1 MKKISI
7 VVSLL
12 LLGSSVALADS
23 GTVKEAFANGKA
35 SGDITVYSESKD
47 LAVGTDSGFTAGS
60 IGLSY
65 ETDSVKG
72 FSAKVG
78 FRGNTEITEK
88 NDGNYKAAMVNSSAL
103 TEANI
108 KYTYDKATIIAGRQ
122 EIGLEWLGDY
132 NDAIVAVL
140 DYIPNTSVVMGYTNR
155 QAEIDL
161 DTNNSFTETT
171 KDGAYVVD
179 AKFTGLD
186 NIELN
191 PYYYSA
197 PKVADF
203 YGFKASYDVDMF
215 GLTAHYAAS
224 NEDVA
229 TTKDGDIYNLEGRL
243 NISDISFALGYVAT
257 DKDGGVGSISAWGDS
272 INPMDDGTNIY
283 GTDAK
288 TTYASIGYTIS
299 SLGLSALYSDTDYGT
314 NSDTDELNLIAN
326 YSFTDELSANIT
338 YVDYDDTATAND
350 YDKVF
355 ASVTYAF

>member
-1 MKKISI
+1 MRKISI
-7 VVSLL
+7 AASLIL
-12 LLGSSVALADS
+12 ISSSVAMADS
-23 GTVKEAFANGKA
+23 GSIKEAFSKGKT
-35 SGDITVYSESKD
+35 SGDITVYTESKD
-47 LAVGTDSGFTAGS
+47 LAVGTDTGFTAGS
-60 IGLSY
+60 VGITY
-65 ETDSVKG
+65 ETDSVNG

-78 FRGNTEITEK
+78 FRANTEITEE
-88 NDGNYKAAMVNSSAL
+88 NNGDYKASMTNSSNL

-108 KYTYDKATIIAGRQ
+108 KYTYDKATVIAGRQ
-122 EIGLEWLGDY
+122 AIELEWLGDY
-132 NDAIVAVL
+132 NDAVVAVL
-140 DYIPNTSVVMGYTNR
+140 DYIPNTSLVMGYTNR
-155 QAEIDL
+155 QAEINL
-161 DTNNSFTETT
+161 NTNNTFTETT
-171 KDGAYVVD
+171 KDGAYVID
-179 AKFTGLD
+179 AKFTGLE
-186 NIELN
+186 NVELN

-224 NEDVA
+224 NEDVS

-243 NISDISFALGYVAT
+243 NIAGVSFALGYVAT

-272 INPMDDGTNIY
+272 INPMDDGTNVY

-288 TTYASIGYTIS
+288 TTYGTIGYTIG

-314 NSDTDELNLIAN
+314 NSNTDELNLIAN

-350 YDKVF
+350 YDKLF